1 MLMMQYFGS
10 IRLAWPMLLDANC
23 ISQIRSRNCG
33 VILLSLYGRIF
44 IHRWRLHC
52 NIGAADCCD
61 CICRSDG
68 CCKLP
73 FDVCLFIATVRK
85 PDASGWHPN
94 YTIPHGWFNMTQ
106 RRNLRE
112 KQDWWESSC
121 RKALVKFLKVCSSY
135 RDGMVTFYRTIVHLS
150 KAVYVYD
157 TIIQRVFIAWCVT
170 VYSHLTHSVLRIRS
184 ATITGQDKDITEDEW
199 MKVASSWQC
208 VLGPGL
214 NFIGPYSDFDSPCQF

>member
-10 IRLAWPMLLDANC
+10 IRLAWPMPLDANC
-23 ISQIRSRNCG
+23 ISQIPSRNCD

-52 NIGAADCCD
+52 NIGAADCSD
-61 CICRSDG
+61 CIWRSGG

-73 FDVCLFIATVRK
+73 FDVGLFIAAVRK

-135 RDGMVTFYRTIVHLS
+135 RDGMVTFYRTVVHLS

-157 TIIQRVFIAWCVT
+157 TIRSLLRDVSLCIPTSHTVFLGYAPQPSRAKTKTLPKMNEWRW
-170 VYSHLTHSVLRIRS
+170 LPPDSV
-184 ATITGQDKDITEDEW
+184 
-199 MKVASSWQC
+199 
-208 VLGPGL
+208 
-214 NFIGPYSDFDSPCQF
+214 F